1 MVMKRLPVL
10 LSFGC
15 FLLLCASVAV
25 WGMRMFKGQARGVS
39 SSVVQQSFEPATGM
53 WGGIFGESQSVQ
65 NAPSSYL
72 LKGLFCHELVC
83 QALPWLLQME
93 NLPSLCGLARISS
106 GVQVREIS
114 ARSVQFAEGGVL
126 RRIELPQGNVTAA
139 NGIVA
144 PVAENSVQVSQTI
157 LYETFPVQFHH
168 PVSPKCSNGRA
179 GSTRCFHA
187 SCNGSKLID
196 RV

>member
-1 MVMKRLPVL
+1 MKRLPVL

-39 SSVVQQSFEPATGM
+39 SSVVQQSFEPAAGM
-53 WGGIFGESQSVQ
+53 WGGIFGESQSAQ

-72 LKGLFCHELVC
+72 LKGVILSR
-83 QALPWLLQME
+83 AG
-93 NLPSLCGLARISS
+93 LPSVALVVADGKPAKPVRVGEDIVP

-144 PVAENSVQVSQTI
+144 PVAENSGASITN
-157 LYETFPVQFHH
+157 YPVRNISGAVTPPPPPQNVPMVVPGV
-168 PVSPKCSNGRA
+168 PV
-179 GSTRCFHA
+179 A
-187 SCNGSKLID
+187 SMPAVMGAN
-196 RV
+196 